1 MHLRNLLL
9 QSTFELPRDQQKD
22 DLYISLLLQVYIRG
36 RLGEGEGVWEGEG
49 EGERERG
56 EGQGETWLV
65 GIIFNYKK
73 ILDTL

>member
-1 MHLRNLLL
+1 MR
-9 QSTFELPRDQQKD
+9 EK
-22 DLYISLLLQVYIRG
+22 
-36 RLGEGEGVWEGEG
+36 
-49 EGERERG
+49 ERG